1 MILILSIIS
10 IIVGLYFSF
19 PYSDGL
25 LFFGLLGLI
34 YDMIKNEDE
43 YLKAKNDLV
52 KSIARIFKG

>member
-1 MILILSIIS
+1 MILILSVIS
-10 IIVGLYFSF
+10 IIIGLCFNF

-25 LFFGLLGLI
+25 LFSGLLGLI
-34 YDMIKNEDE
+34 YDMVKNEDE